1 MDENKNLAE
10 GMEPLNDAELKNVAG
25 GEVVDYFITF
35 YCGHCG
41 AVAEKYT
48 YFPGF
53 SYKCTS
59 CERLLKSTECRRNT
73 VTYSVDGE
81 AHTVSANF

>member
-1 MDENKNLAE
+1 MADEKDLVD
-10 GMEPLNDAELKNVAG
+10 GMETLNDSELASVDG

-53 SYKCTS
+53 SYKCTG
-59 CERLLKSTECRRNT
+59 CGRLLKSTECKRNT
-73 VTYSVDGE
+73 VTYEINGE
-81 AHTVSANF
+81 FHSVSADF